1 MIRDLKKSNFLECR
15 TFLSKQISPLTNI
28 TNNITSAIVLE
39 SETEFNNEFM
49 KTQYRELSNLMNE
62 RRNSIIEHQITLSKK
77 QAYLYKDDND
87 AALKLDSLLDDI
99 KSSCDSINNMKNSI
113 ISCLPTLTENDFSVD
128 KLIDI
133 LPEERANQIKDG
145 NLFISSDYKYL
156 YYKGYAYE
164 IYDPYLE
171 INNTTT
177 LSFSRIEEWTIVHT
191 KSYDETT
198 WDWWGAVA
206 NLSNMSSDDYA
217 GAMVDNDSNALNVID
232 ALIGVAKFVEDARN
246 DVSVDVVFEQNQ
258 YGDRR
263 VTIGIQNSAYQEIYN
278 NYAGKSA
285 SILNN
290 CYEGAA
296 KSKYSEIIAN
306 YYSSISGEIVNT
318 KKYNYDMVTT
328 IDEGHRNQK
337 YTSTVSFDEDGTMI
351 ESTLILPNDSIKIIQ
366 QSSLLGLNAK
376 EIYNVNIKECEE
388 ISEQYKK
395 LFLQGLNY
403 GFE

>member
-1 MIRDLKKSNFLECR
+1 M
-15 TFLSKQISPLTNI
+15 
-28 TNNITSAIVLE
+28 LE